1 MESGEIAMP
10 FWSKSLKPILAA
22 GFVCLLMP
30 AVQADEFKAKVV
42 AVTDGDSLIVLHD
55 NTKEKVI
62 LYGID
67 CPELKQEFGPQAK
80 QFTDQ
85 CAYGKMVTINNHGH
99 DRNQRTIGEV
109 YLPDGTNLN
118 QELVR
123 QGLAWWSD
131 KYAPDDKTLKQ
142 YHYAA
147 KSAKLG
153 LWASANPIAPWL
165 FRNGEKSVR
174 AEIKTDTK

>member
-1 MESGEIAMP
+1 MFYPGKLINLMLSLGILFLSMP
-10 FWSKSLKPILAA
+10 GAD
-22 GFVCLLMP
+22 
-30 AVQADEFKAKVV
+30 ADEFKAKVI
-42 AVTDGDSLIVLHD
+42 AVSDGDSLLVLHD

-67 CPELKQEFGPQAK
+67 CPELKQEFGLQAK

-85 CAYGKMVTINNHGH
+85 CAYGKVVSINEHGH
-99 DRNQRTIGEV
+99 DRSGRTIAEV

-142 YHYAA
+142 YHNAA
-147 KSAKLG
+147 KASRLG
-153 LWASANPIAPWL
+153 LWASGNPIAPWL
-165 FRNGEKSVR
+165 FRNGEKSVK
-174 AEIKTDTK
+174 AEIKTESK